1 LQFLF
6 SRERIALLALG
17 ILKSNWWYWSIIP
30 HKAKRDYYIQLKVL
44 VVLLSMSLTLGA
56 SVLCNLTHKT
66 HTHTHTHKSKSDKL
80 LTLVDKSLSDITD
93 GSQLDH
99 RTNGVTLDGLVL
111 GDAARAVGAADGLDV
126 AATVL
131 VASVVSSLDGLLI
144 DSHIIEQRDTS
155 W

>member
-1 LQFLF
+1 MVANIVLHILSLHMRYQAVHF
-6 SRERIALLALG
+6 SLPEIQKALERML
-17 ILKSNWWYWSIIP
+17 
-30 HKAKRDYYIQLKVL
+30 
-44 VVLLSMSLTLGA
+44 
-56 SVLCNLTHKT
+56 
-66 HTHTHTHKSKSDKL
+66 L

-144 DSHIIEQRDTS
+144 G
-155 W
+155 